1 MLIISIYVYTNIF
14 VYREMEDS
22 LLPTEQKLFRVL
34 PCHLSYV
41 QCSIVKIECVFFF
54 VQLSDCFFFTCA
66 LRFRVTPSNMPW
78 ASVSVSVTLLSLA
91 TPPGD
96 ITRLWDAAVW
106 DREVLA
112 GRLETV
118 GWQRDGTVLERQF
131 STRANLRSLAKEVQ
145 VQPIHFFPLGL
156 NYYKDNKKNV

>member
-1 MLIISIYVYTNIF
+1 MLKSLYTHIFHPPNKNSLGSFHVIYPI
-14 VYREMEDS
+14 RSM
-22 LLPTEQKLFRVL
+22 
-34 PCHLSYV
+34 
-41 QCSIVKIECVFFF
+41 VKPECVFFF
-54 VQLSDCFFFTCA
+54 VRLSDFFTCA

-118 GWQRDGTVLERQF
+118 GWQRDGTVLVSQF
-131 STRANLRSLAKEVQ
+131 STRANLCSLAKEVQ
-145 VQPIHFFPLGL
+145 MQLIHFFPLGDY
-156 NYYKDNKKNV
+156 YYKDN